1 MAKTG
6 MDRLNELKPQIYKCI
21 HCKACRFAYSGEP
34 SRKGIGEHT
43 GKTGKTILY
52 EGMVD
57 ACPAG
62 IEYGWE
68 AFWNAGKVWIAR
80 SILNGDLEFT
90 DEVRDVLMPCITCGQ
105 CSAQC
110 ENKIPTVDIIEALRA
125 ALVES
130 GVPMIDKHQLVDK
143 LVKELNNPYG
153 GKAEE
158 RFKWAKDAGLG
169 KFIDNKDAKIA
180 YYVGCTASYRQVE
193 VAIAT
198 AKLFEQLGINF
209 TLLDDEVCCGSPF
222 FRVGAVD
229 TAQELMN
236 KNLETF
242 KNIEMVYFSCA
253 GCYRTF
259 TIDYPKWMVEGQE
272 LPFKTK
278 HAFELVSSL
287 IEIPKRKKEIPK
299 EILELEAKLKEKPND
314 KYIQSQI
321 KSLKAELEEIKD
333 FKGEIKFKPNK
344 ELKGKVVTYHDPCHT
359 GRHFA
364 IDMEQEMIKNSKNLM
379 FDMRKIDRV
388 IDEWFEIPR
397 IILRKLEEDVGI
409 EFKEMYRIKL
419 NSMCCGAGGGVRA
432 GYPDFSIRT
441 ASLRCDEANAVGAD
455 ILTTECPF
463 CWRNLTDA
471 NEQYEHGMKVMGV
484 LQMITEYNLLDI
496 VEKPIESDFMQPSS
510 RLEL

>member
-6 MDRLNELKPQIYKCI
+6 MERLQELKKDVYKCI
-21 HCKACRFAYSGEP
+21 HCKACRFAYSDDPNRE
-34 SRKGIGEHT
+34 GIGEYT
-43 GKTGKTILY
+43 GKQGSVLY

-68 AFWNAGKVWIAR
+68 AFWNAGKMWIAR
-80 SILNGDLEFT
+80 SILSGDLEFS
-90 DEVRDVLMPCITCGQ
+90 DEVRDVIMPCITCGQ

-110 ENKIPTVDIIEALRA
+110 ENKVRTVDIIESLRA
-125 ALVES
+125 ACKEA

-158 RFKWAKDAGLG
+158 RFKWAKDAGLE
-169 KFIDNKDAKIA
+169 KFINNKDAKIA

-193 VAIAT
+193 VAVAT
-198 AKLFEQLGINF
+198 AKLFELLGMNF
-209 TLLDDEVCCGSPF
+209 TIIEDEVCCGSPF
-222 FRVGAVD
+222 FRIGAVD

-236 KNLETF
+236 KNLEAF
-242 KNIEMVYFSCA
+242 KNIKMVYFSCA

-259 TIDYPKWMVEGQE
+259 TIDYPKWMPEGSK
-272 LPFKTK
+272 LPFKTQ
-278 HAFELVSSL
+278 HAFELVARL
-287 IEIPKRKKEIPK
+287 IQ
-299 EILELEAKLKEKPND
+299 AEK
-314 KYIQSQI
+314 
-321 KSLKAELEEIKD
+321 
-333 FKGEIKFKPNK
+333 IKFKPNK

-364 IDMEQEMIKNSKNLM
+364 IDFEQEMIEKSKNLM
-379 FDMRKIDRV
+379 LDKRKIDQK
-388 IDEWFEIPR
+388 INEWYEVPR
-397 IILRKLEEDVGI
+397 IILRKLQEDVGLV
-409 EFKEMYRIKL
+409 FKEMYRIKL

-432 GYPDFSIRT
+432 GYPEFSIRT

-463 CWRNLTDA
+463 CWRNLSDA
-471 NEQYEHGMKVMGV
+471 NEMYNHGMKVMGV
-484 LQMITEYNLLDI
+484 LQMITEYNLLNML
-496 VEKPIESDFMQPSS
+496 EKPTEKDFLIPSIKDV
-510 RLEL
+510 

>member
-1 MAKTG
+1 MSKTG
-6 MDRLNELKPQIYKCI
+6 MKRLEELKKDIYRCI

-34 SRKGIGEHT
+34 DREGIGEYK
-43 GKTGKTILY
+43 GKQGTVLY

-68 AFWNAGKVWIAR
+68 AFWNAGKIWIAR
-80 SILNGDLEFT
+80 SILSGDLELT
-90 DEVRDVLMPCITCGQ
+90 EEVRDVIMPCITCGQ

-110 ENKIPTVDIIEALRA
+110 ENKIRTVDIIEALRA
-125 ALVES
+125 ACVES
-130 GVPMIDKHQLVDK
+130 GVPMIEKHQLVDK

-153 GKAEE
+153 GKPEE
-158 RFKWAKDAGLG
+158 RFKWAKDAGLE
-169 KFIDNKDAKIA
+169 KFINNKDAKIG
-180 YYVGCTASYRQVE
+180 YYVGCTASYRQIE

-198 AKLFEQLGINF
+198 AKLFELLEMNF
-209 TLLDDEVCCGSPF
+209 TIITDEVCCGSPF
-222 FRVGAVD
+222 FRIGAVD

-236 KNLETF
+236 KNLEAF

-259 TIDYPKWMVEGQE
+259 TIDYPKWMAEGE
-272 LPFKTK
+272 KLPFKTQ
-278 HAFELVSSL
+278 HAFELVARL
-287 IEIPKRKKEIPK
+287 IQQ
-299 EILELEAKLKEKPND
+299 EK
-314 KYIQSQI
+314 
-321 KSLKAELEEIKD
+321 
-333 FKGEIKFKPNK
+333 IKFKPNK

-364 IDMEQEMIKNSKNLM
+364 VDMEQEMIKNSKNLM
-379 FDMRKIDRV
+379 MDSRKIKKAIEEWYEVPRV
-388 IDEWFEIPR
+388 
-397 IILRKLEEDVGI
+397 ILRKIEEDVGVL
-409 EFKEMYRIKL
+409 FKEMYRIKL
-419 NSMCCGAGGGVRA
+419 DSMCCGAGGGVRA
-432 GYPDFSIRT
+432 GYPEFSLRT

-471 NEQYEHGMKVMGV
+471 NEQYNHGMVVMGI

-496 VEKPIESDFMQPSS
+496 TEKPKEEDFLTPSI
-510 RLEL
+510 REN

>member
-6 MDRLNELKPQIYKCI
+6 MKRLEELKPEIFKCI

-80 SILNGDLEFT
+80 SILTGDLEFT
-90 DEVRDVLMPCITCGQ
+90 EEVRDVLMPCITCGQ

-130 GVPMIDKHQLVDK
+130 GVPMIDKHQLVDR

-153 GKAEE
+153 GKADE

-169 KFIDNKDAKIA
+169 KYVNNKDAKIG

-198 AKLFEQLGINF
+198 AKLLDQLGMNF
-209 TLLDDEVCCGSPF
+209 TLIEEEVCCGSPF

-236 KNLETF
+236 KNLENF
-242 KNIEMVYFSCA
+242 KHLEKVYFSCA

-259 TIDYPKWMVEGQE
+259 TIDYPKWMAKGEK
-272 LPFKTK
+272 LPFKTQ
-278 HAFELVSSL
+278 HAFELISSL
-287 IEIPKRKKEIPK
+287 ISIPKKKIEIPAEIDALKKQLKNKPDKRVEAQIKR
-299 EILELEAKLKEKPND
+299 LEAELVK
-314 KYIQSQI
+314 IQ
-321 KSLKAELEEIKD
+321 E
-333 FKGEIKFKPNK
+333 FHGEIKFKPNK

-364 IDMEQEMIKNSKNLM
+364 IEMEQDMIKQSENLM
-379 FDMRKIDRV
+379 FDMRKINQK
-388 IDEWFEIPR
+388 IEEWFDIPR

-409 EFKEMYRIKL
+409 KFTEMYRIKL

-432 GYPDFSIRT
+432 GYPEFSLRT
-441 ASLRCDEANAVGAD
+441 ASLRCDEANAVKAD

-471 NEQYEHGMKVMGV
+471 NEMYNHGMQVMGV
-484 LQMITEYNLLDI
+484 LEMISTYNLLDI
-496 VEKPIESDFMQPSS
+496 IEKPEF
-510 RLEL
+510 

>member
-6 MDRLNELKPQIYKCI
+6 MKRLEELKPEIFKCI

-68 AFWNAGKVWIAR
+68 AFWNAGKIWIAR
-80 SILNGDLEFT
+80 SILTGDLEFT
-90 DEVRDVLMPCITCGQ
+90 EEVRDVIMPCITCGQ

-130 GVPMIDKHQLVDK
+130 GVPMIEKHQLVDR

-153 GKAEE
+153 GKADE

-169 KFIDNKDAKIA
+169 KYVNNKDAKIG

-198 AKLFEQLGINF
+198 ARLFDQLGMNF
-209 TLLDDEVCCGSPF
+209 TLIEEEVCCGSPF

-236 KNLETF
+236 KNLEGF
-242 KNIEMVYFSCA
+242 KHLKKVYFSCA

-259 TIDYPKWMVEGQE
+259 TIDYPKWMPEGE
-272 LPFKTK
+272 KLPFKTQ
-278 HAFELVSSL
+278 HAFELISSL
-287 IEIPKRKKEIPK
+287 IAIPKKKKEIPA
-299 EILELEAKLKEKPND
+299 EIDTLKKSLKDKPDKRVEAQLKRLEAEYNKLKE
-314 KYIQSQI
+314 
-321 KSLKAELEEIKD
+321 
-333 FKGEIKFKPNK
+333 FHGEIKFKPNK

-364 IDMEQEMIKNSKNLM
+364 TDMEQEMIKQSENLM
-379 FDMRKIDRV
+379 FDMRMINQR
-388 IDEWFEIPR
+388 IEEWFDIPR
-397 IILRKLEEDVGI
+397 VILRKLEEDVGI
-409 EFKEMYRIKL
+409 KFTEMYRIKL

-432 GYPDFSIRT
+432 GYPEFSLRT
-441 ASLRCDEANAVGAD
+441 ASLRCDEANAIKAD

-471 NEQYEHGMKVMGV
+471 NEMYNHGMTVMGV
-484 LQMITEYNLLDI
+484 LEMISKYDLLDI
-496 VEKPIESDFMQPSS
+496 IEKPEF
-510 RLEL
+510 

>member
-6 MDRLNELKPQIYKCI
+6 MERLEELRKDIFKCI

-34 SRKGIGEHT
+34 DKEGIGEYS
-43 GKTGKTILY
+43 GKQGTVLY

-68 AFWNAGKVWIAR
+68 AFWNAGKIWIAR
-80 SILNGDLEFT
+80 SILSGDLEFT
-90 DEVRDVLMPCITCGQ
+90 EEVRDVILPCITCGQ

-110 ENKIPTVDIIEALRA
+110 ENKVRTVDIIEALRA
-125 ALVES
+125 ACIES
-130 GVPMIDKHQLVDK
+130 GVPMIDKHELVDK
-143 LVKELNNPYG
+143 LVKERNNPYG
-153 GKAEE
+153 GAANE
-158 RFKWAKDAGLG
+158 RLKWAKDAGLG

-198 AKLFEQLGINF
+198 AKLFEQLGMNF
-209 TLLDDEVCCGSPF
+209 TLVADEVCCGSPF
-222 FRVGAVD
+222 FRVGAVN
-229 TAQELMN
+229 TAQELMK
-236 KNLETF
+236 KNLEAF
-242 KNIEMVYFSCA
+242 KNVKMVYFSCA

-259 TIDYPKWMVEGQE
+259 TIDYPKWMAEDE
-272 LPFKTK
+272 KLPFKTQ
-278 HAFELVSSL
+278 HAFELVARL
-287 IEIPKRKKEIPK
+287 IEQNK
-299 EILELEAKLKEKPND
+299 
-314 KYIQSQI
+314 
-321 KSLKAELEEIKD
+321 
-333 FKGEIKFKPNK
+333 IKFKPNK

-364 IDMEQEMIKNSKNLM
+364 VDLEQEMIEKSSNLLM
-379 FDMRKIDRV
+379 DSRKIDQAIEAWYEV
-388 IDEWFEIPR
+388 PR

-409 EFKEMYRIKL
+409 KFKEMYRIKL

-432 GYPDFSIRT
+432 GYPEFSIRT

-463 CWRNLTDA
+463 CWRNLYDA
-471 NEQYEHGMKVMGV
+471 NEQYNHGMKVMGV
-484 LQMITEYNLLDI
+484 LQMITEYNILEIL
-496 VEKPIESDFMQPSS
+496 EKPNEKDFSTPSIRESLQEEPKK
-510 RLEL
+510 

>member
-6 MDRLNELKPQIYKCI
+6 MDRLQELKGEIFRCI

-34 SRKGIGEHT
+34 DREGIGEYT
-43 GKTGKTILY
+43 GKQGTVLY

-68 AFWNAGKVWIAR
+68 AFWNAGKIWIAR
-80 SILNGDLEFT
+80 SILNGDLEFSE
-90 DEVRDVLMPCITCGQ
+90 EVRDVIMPCITCGQ

-110 ENKIPTVDIIEALRA
+110 ENKVPTVDIIESLRA
-125 ALVES
+125 ACVEAGIPLIEKHELVNR
-130 GVPMIDKHQLVDK
+130 

-153 GKAEE
+153 GKKDE
-158 RFKWAKDAGLG
+158 RFKWAVDAGLG
-169 KFIDNKDAKIA
+169 KYVNNKDAKIG

-198 AKLFEQLGINF
+198 AKLFDQLGMNF
-209 TLLDDEVCCGSPF
+209 TLIEDEVCCGSPF
-222 FRVGAVD
+222 FRIGAVE
-229 TAQELMN
+229 TAKDLMN
-236 KNLETF
+236 KNLESF
-242 KNIEMVYFSCA
+242 KHLEKVYFSCA

-259 TIDYPKWMVEGQE
+259 TIDYPKWMSEGE
-272 LPFKTK
+272 KLPFKTQ
-278 HAFELVSSL
+278 HAFELISSL
-287 IEIPKRKKEIPK
+287 ISYPKKKKELPGQI
-299 EILELEAKLKEKPND
+299 EELKKKLKENKRLQRD
-314 KYIQSQI
+314 IER
-321 KSLKAELEEIKD
+321 LEAEYEKVKD

-364 IDMEQEMIKNSKNLM
+364 IDMEQEMIKKSTNLM
-379 FDMRKIDRV
+379 FDMRKIDQM
-388 IDEWFEIPR
+388 IEDWFEIPR

-409 EFKEMYRIKL
+409 KFVEMYRIKL

-463 CWRNLTDA
+463 CYRNLTDG
-471 NEQYEHGMKVMGV
+471 NELYNHGLKVYGL
-484 LQMITEYNLLDI
+484 LQMIDEFNLLEI
-496 VEKPIESDFMQPSS
+496 IEAPEF
-510 RLEL
+510 

>member
-6 MDRLNELKPQIYKCI
+6 MERLQELKKDIFRCI

-34 SRKGIGEHT
+34 DKKGIGEFT
-43 GKTGKTILY
+43 GKQGTVLY

-68 AFWNAGKVWIAR
+68 AFWNAGKIWIAR

-90 DEVRDVLMPCITCGQ
+90 DEVRDVIMPCITCGQ

-110 ENKIPTVDIIEALRA
+110 ENKVPTVDIIESLRA
-125 ALVES
+125 ACIEA
-130 GVPMIDKHQLVDK
+130 GVPMIEKHQLVNR

-153 GKAEE
+153 GKKDE
-158 RFKWAKDAGLG
+158 RMKWARDAGLG
-169 KFIDNKDAKIA
+169 KYINNKDAKIG

-198 AKLFEQLGINF
+198 AKLFDQLGMNF

-222 FRVGAVD
+222 FRIGAVD

-236 KNLETF
+236 TNLENF
-242 KNIEMVYFSCA
+242 KHLDKLYFSCA

-259 TIDYPKWMVEGQE
+259 TIDYPKWMAEGE
-272 LPFKTK
+272 KLPFKTQ
-278 HAFELVSSL
+278 HAFELISDL
-287 IEIPKRKKEIPK
+287 ISIPKKKKELPGKIDELKKKLKAKPDRR
-299 EILELEAKLKEKPND
+299 LEAELKGLE
-314 KYIQSQI
+314 
-321 KSLKAELEEIKD
+321 AEYAKIKD

-364 IDMEQEMIKNSKNLM
+364 LDMEQAMIKKSTNLM
-379 FDMRKIDRV
+379 FDMRTIDKM
-388 IDEWFEIPR
+388 IEDWFEIPR
-397 IILRKLEEDVGI
+397 VILRKLAEDVGI
-409 EFKEMYRIKL
+409 KFVEMYRIKL

-432 GYPDFSIRT
+432 GYPDFSLRT

-463 CWRNLTDA
+463 CWRNLYDA
-471 NEQYEHGMKVMGV
+471 NEMYEHGMKVMGV
-484 LQMITEYNLLDI
+484 LEMISKYDLLEI
-496 VEKPIESDFMQPSS
+496 IEKPEF
-510 RLEL
+510 

>member
-6 MDRLNELKPQIYKCI
+6 MERLKDLEKEIYKCI

-34 SRKGIGEHT
+34 SREGIGEFT
-43 GKTGKTILY
+43 GKQGTVLY

-68 AFWNAGKVWIAR
+68 AFWNAGKIWIAR
-80 SILNGDLEFT
+80 SILSGDLEFS
-90 DEVRDVLMPCITCGQ
+90 DEVRDVIMPCITCGQ

-110 ENKIPTVDIIEALRA
+110 ENKIPTVDIIESLRA
-125 ALVES
+125 ACIEA
-130 GVPMIDKHQLVDK
+130 GVPMIEKHQLVDR

-169 KFIDNKDAKIA
+169 KYINNKNAKVG

-198 AKLFEQLGINF
+198 AKIFEDLGIDF
-209 TLLDDEVCCGSPF
+209 TLIEEEVCCGSPF

-229 TAQELMN
+229 TAQMLMR
-236 KNLETF
+236 KNLEAF
-242 KNIEMVYFSCA
+242 KNLDTVYFSCA
-253 GCYRTF
+253 GCYRTI
-259 TIDYPKWMVEGQE
+259 TIDYPKWMAEDE
-272 LPFKTK
+272 KLPFKTM
-278 HAFELVSSL
+278 HAFELVSKL
-287 IEIPKRKKEIPK
+287 ITEGK
-299 EILELEAKLKEKPND
+299 
-314 KYIQSQI
+314 
-321 KSLKAELEEIKD
+321 
-333 FKGEIKFKPNK
+333 IKFKPNK

-364 IDMEQEMIKNSKNLM
+364 LEMEQEMIKNSKNLM
-379 FDMRKIDRV
+379 FDMRKV
-388 IDEWFEIPR
+388 NKAIDEWFEIPR
-397 IILRKLEEDVGI
+397 VILRKLEEDVGI
-409 EFKEMYRIKL
+409 KFTEMYRIKN

-432 GYPDFSIRT
+432 GYPEFSLRT
-441 ASLRCDEANAVGAD
+441 ASLRCDEANAVKAD

-463 CWRNLTDA
+463 CWRNLSDA
-471 NEQYEHGMKVMGV
+471 NEQYNHGMQVMGV
-484 LQMITEYNLLDI
+484 LEMISKYNLLDTTL
-496 VEKPIESDFMQPSS
+496 K
-510 RLEL
+510 

>member
-6 MDRLNELKPQIYKCI
+6 MERLKELEKEIYKCI

-34 SRKGIGEHT
+34 SREGIGEYT
-43 GKTGKTILY
+43 GKQGTVLY

-68 AFWNAGKVWIAR
+68 AFWNAGKIWIAR
-80 SILNGDLEFT
+80 SILSGDLDFS
-90 DEVRDVLMPCITCGQ
+90 DEVRDVIMPCITCGQ

-110 ENKIPTVDIIEALRA
+110 ENKIPTVDIIESLRA
-125 ALVES
+125 ACNEA
-130 GVPMIDKHQLVDK
+130 GIPMIEKHALVDR

-158 RFKWAKDAGLG
+158 RFKWAKDAGLE
-169 KFIDNKDAKIA
+169 KFVNNKDAKIG

-198 AKLFEQLGINF
+198 AKLFEMLGINF
-209 TLLDDEVCCGSPF
+209 TLVGDEVCCGSPF
-222 FRVGAVD
+222 FRIGAVE

-236 KNLETF
+236 KNLESF
-242 KNIEMVYFSCA
+242 KDLEMVYFSCA
-253 GCYRTF
+253 GCYRTI
-259 TIDYPKWMVEGQE
+259 TLDYPKWMPEGSK
-272 LPFKTK
+272 LTFKTQ
-278 HAFELVSSL
+278 HAFELVARL
-287 IEIPKRKKEIPK
+287 IQQ
-299 EILELEAKLKEKPND
+299 EK
-314 KYIQSQI
+314 
-321 KSLKAELEEIKD
+321 
-333 FKGEIKFKPNK
+333 IKFKPNK
-344 ELKGKVVTYHDPCHT
+344 ELKGKIITYHDPCHT
-359 GRHFA
+359 GRHFGV
-364 IDMEQEMIKNSKNLM
+364 DFEQELIKQSKNLM
-379 FDMRKIDRV
+379 FDMRKIKEK

-409 EFKEMYRIKL
+409 VFKEMYRIKL

-441 ASLRCDEANAVGAD
+441 ASLRCDEANAVEAD

-471 NEQYEHGMKVMGV
+471 NELYDHGMKVMGV
-484 LQMITEYNLLDI
+484 LQMITEYNLLETLENPT
-496 VEKPIESDFMQPSS
+496 EKDFLAPSIREFEADS
-510 RLEL
+510 EKKK